1 MKFIV
6 TFKTPDAVSCT
17 IDEIVKDYV
26 EFNDMEGEEAEE
38 EAFLLKEKMTEFSDR
53 FVKYGE
59 IISIEFDMDE
69 ETATA
74 VPVK

>member
-6 TFKTPDAVSCT
+6 TFKTPDAVEST
-17 IDEIVKDYV
+17 IDEIVKDHV
-26 EFNDMEGEEAEE
+26 EFKELEGDEAEE
-38 EAFLLKEKMTEFSDR
+38 EASLLREKMIEFADR

-59 IISIEFDMDE
+59 IISIAFDMDE

>member
-26 EFNDMEGEEAEE
+26 EFNDMEGDEAEE

-59 IISIEFDMDE
+59 TISIEFDMDE

>member
-6 TFKTPDAVSCT
+6 TFKTPDAVECT
-17 IDEIVKDYV
+17 IDEIVKEHV
-26 EFNDMEGEEAEE
+26 EFKELEGDEAEE
-38 EAFLLKEKMTEFSDR
+38 EAFLLKEKMTEFADR

-59 IISIEFDMDE
+59 TISIAFDMDE

>member
-59 IISIEFDMDE
+59 TISIAFDMDE